1 MALRPDGLRLQ
12 AKQKEQEN
20 TLREIER
27 QHALGKFTARER
39 IELLVDPGSFREF
52 DSFME
57 GIPLRWEKEKI
68 QSRQCVITGTGRVH

>member
-52 DSFME
+52 D
-57 GIPLRWEKEKI
+57 
-68 QSRQCVITGTGRVH
+68 

>member
-12 AKQKEQEN
+12 AKQREQEN